1 MELVGPLK
9 LKEKLNIKRGILP
22 LGERPGRILSRV
34 MWALGPVAGFVMV
47 EYLNYNTWRSF
58 SALQLMLNLAFY
70 YIIAGVIYLLVGRRN
85 LSCGIS
91 TTLFWAIGMANHY
104 VISFRG
110 RTIFPGDLL
119 GIQTALNVSGN
130 YSYALDT
137 RQAITL
143 AGLAVFLLLL
153 ILLPAQKGR
162 TKLKLRSALPF
173 SLAGAAFLAVFFGT
187 SFLSWVGI
195 QPSMW
200 TTIGNGFV
208 LNFSVC
214 LKYSSAQEP
223 DGYSQEALS
232 TIQSSVEKNG
242 DSASGAGTGSTQPVN
257 VIAIMNESFSDLST
271 VGNFPV
277 TKDYLP
283 FWRSLTENTVRG
295 YAYSSVFGGTT
306 ANSEFEFL
314 TGNSTAFTPAG
325 TVPYQMYV
333 KDGAASLVAQMNALG
348 YTSIAAHPYL
358 SSGWNRPAVY
368 ADFGFSQVLFQ
379 DNFQGVERYRN
390 YITDQSNYENLIRLY
405 EEKEEGEKLFLFNVT
420 MQNHSGY
427 DVPWTT
433 LPREVKL
440 SGSLSGRY
448 PSVDQYLSLIYQSD
462 KSFEYLV
469 NYFSQVEEPTII
481 LMFGDHQPQV
491 SSGFYNRLLGAN
503 PDLEELQK
511 KYKVPF
517 LLWANYDIEE
527 RDGVETS
534 LNYLSTILMETANL
548 PLTEYQQFLSK
559 LQETVPALNA
569 NGYMDTQGKWHERVS
584 DLDADAQAALIEY
597 QMLQYNE
604 LFENREDRLEDF
616 FFLPGKEPGDS

>member
-1 MELVGPLK
+1 MELADSLK
-9 LKEKLNIKRGILP
+9 LKKKRALRRGILP

-34 MWALGPVAGFVMV
+34 MWALGPVVGFTMV
-47 EYLNYNTWRSF
+47 EYLNYNTYRSF
-58 SALQLMLNLAFY
+58 SALQLVLNLAFY
-70 YIIAGVIYLLVGRRN
+70 YIIAGVVYLLVGRRN

-91 TTLFWAIGMANHY
+91 TALFWAIGMANHY

-119 GIQTALNVSGN
+119 GLQTAFNVSGN

-137 RQAITL
+137 RQMVTL
-143 AGLAVFLLLL
+143 AGLAVFLLIL
-153 ILLPAQKGR
+153 ILLPIQRGR
-162 TKLKLRSALPF
+162 AKLRLRSILPA
-173 SLAGAAFLAVFFGT
+173 SLAGAAFLAVFFCTG
-187 SFLSWVGI
+187 FLSWVGV

-214 LKYSSAQEP
+214 LKYSAVQEP
-223 DGYSQEALS
+223 DGYSQDALS
-232 TIQSSVEKNG
+232 TIRSSVEEKGNP
-242 DSASGAGTGSTQPVN
+242 ASGVGAGDTRPVN

-271 VGNFPV
+271 VCNFPV
-277 TKDYLP
+277 NKDCLP

-333 KDGAASLVAQMNALG
+333 KEGAASLVAQMNALG

-368 ADFGFSQVLFQ
+368 ANFGFSQVLFQ
-379 DNFQGVERYRN
+379 EDFQDVERYRG
-390 YITDQSNYENLIRLY
+390 YITDQTNYENLVRLY
-405 EEKEEGEKLFLFNVT
+405 EEKEKGEKLFLFNVT

-462 KSFEYLV
+462 KAFEYLV

-491 SSGFYNRLLGAN
+491 SGGFYNRLLGTD
-503 PDLEELQK
+503 PELEDLQE
-511 KYKVPF
+511 KYKIPF

-534 LNYLSTILMETANL
+534 INYLSTLLMETANL
-548 PLTEYQQFLSK
+548 PRTGYQQFLSE
-559 LQETVPALNA
+559 LRQLVPALNA
-569 NGYMDTQGKWHERVS
+569 NGYLDAQGNWHERVS
-584 DLDADAQAALIEY
+584 AMDAAAQAALSKY
-597 QMLQYNE
+597 RMLQYNE
-604 LFENREDRLEDF
+604 LFDDRQNRLQDF
-616 FFLPGKEPGDS
+616 FFLPEKTGQ